1 MTDVELK
8 DIKTI
13 KEMIF
18 MALIHLTAS
27 DFEQATQKGTVL
39 LDFFATWCGPCKM
52 VAPILDQ
59 LAAENPDK
67 TICKIDVDKE
77 PALAQ
82 QFSVM
87 SIPTLILMKDGVII
101 DKMVGAGS
109 KKKLEEFLNQ

>member
-1 MTDVELK
+1 
-8 DIKTI
+8 
-13 KEMIF
+13 
-18 MALIHLTAS
+18 MALIHLTTA
-27 DFEQATQKGTVL
+27 DFETVTKEGTVL

-59 LAAENPDK
+59 LAEEYPDK

-77 PALAQ
+77 QALAQ
-82 QFSVM
+82 QFGVM
-87 SIPTLILMKDGVII
+87 SIPTLILMKDGIII

>member
-1 MTDVELK
+1 MDC
-8 DIKTI
+8 
-13 KEMIF
+13 
-18 MALIHLTAS
+18 IHLTAQ
-27 DFEQATQKGTVL
+27 DFEAVTKEGTVL

-67 TICKIDVDKE
+67 KICKIDVDKE

-82 QFSVM
+82 QFGVM
-87 SIPTLILMKDGVII
+87 SIPTLVLMKDGVVLH
-101 DKMVGAGS
+101 KMVGAGS